1 MWNIPSTFYSFIS
14 WAFGVLM
21 IMSNAAINIH
31 VHIFV
36 WIYAL
41 ISLEYMHL
49 GNVNILVWLE
59 LRVEFCSYYYSMSS
73 FEELLD
79 CFPKYLSFYIP
90 TINMWGSQFLHIL
103 SDVCYCQPFY
113 YSHHNGCEVLSYC
126 GFFFFFCISMMTNNF
141 NIFSCVYRLFV

>member
-59 LRVEFCSYYYSMSS
+59 LRVEFCSYYYYSMSS
-73 FEELLD
+73 FEALLD
-79 CFPKYLSFYIP
+79 CFPKYLWFYIP
-90 TINMWGSQFLHIL
+90 TINMWGFQFLHTL
-103 SDVCYCQPFY
+103 SDVCYRQPFIIAIITGVKCY
-113 YSHHNGCEVLSYC
+113 LIV
-126 GFFFFFCISMMTNNF
+126 GFFLYFHDD
-141 NIFSCVYRLFV
+141 

>member
-59 LRVEFCSYYYSMSS
+59 LRVEFCSYYYYSMSS
-73 FEELLD
+73 FEALLD
-79 CFPKYLSFYIP
+79 CFPKYL
-90 TINMWGSQFLHIL
+90 
-103 SDVCYCQPFY
+103 
-113 YSHHNGCEVLSYC
+113 
-126 GFFFFFCISMMTNNF
+126 
-141 NIFSCVYRLFV
+141 